1 MNFAK
6 GQIISLSH
14 PLYDNG
20 QEHFPYAV
28 ECKGRMNKDWYIEC
42 VCTLGSHCGTHVEVP
57 YHHDQYGQ
65 DIKDFPVEN
74 LIGECVVLNVEGKQS
89 GEAITA
95 EDLQKY
101 EDQIHEN
108 DIVFLHTG
116 YDKVYRQ
123 ENWQPYPY
131 VSEDALAFL
140 LRYKIRVLGTDASG
154 IEIVDGYSASGRMK
168 ELYSEP
174 IHVTCFKNNVAIVE
188 SLTNLG
194 EIEGLRTT
202 VFILPV
208 PAENMDAFPC
218 QIIAIKDL

>member
-1 MNFAK
+1 M
-6 GQIISLSH
+6 
-14 PLYDNG
+14 
-20 QEHFPYAV
+20 
-28 ECKGRMNKDWYIEC
+28 
-42 VCTLGSHCGTHVEVP
+42 
-57 YHHDQYGQ
+57 
-65 DIKDFPVEN
+65 
-74 LIGECVVLNVEGKQS
+74 LNVEGKQP

-95 EDLQKY
+95 ADLQKY
-101 EDQIHEN
+101 EDQLREN

-131 VSEDALAFL
+131 VSEEALDFL

-154 IEIVDGYSASGRMK
+154 IEIVDGYSPSGRMK
-168 ELYSEP
+168 ELYGEP

-188 SLTNLG
+188 SLTNLDA
-194 EIEGLRTT
+194 IEGLRTT

-208 PAENMDAFPC
+208 PAEKMDAFPC